1 MKRAIEI
8 YDRETKEVV
17 EVIDVTEADETQVLA
32 GLRQQMDIRAYGTRI
47 VEKNNG

>member
-1 MKRAIEI
+1 MKRAIEV

-32 GLRQQMDIRAYGTRI
+32 GLRQQIDIRTYGTRI
-47 VEKNNG
+47 VEKDNG